1 MDDIDYQALFMAL
14 PSPKMVIRADDPH
27 FTIIAENEAHAH
39 LIRTDG
45 SLSSVGKPFLQAY
58 PDTSEEFKKT
68 GRNTVIESM
77 RRVVKNGFPDSM
89 PDIRYD
95 ISDAEGVY
103 RVRWWRATHFPIKD
117 KSGTVIQVLQITQ
130 DITDELK
137 ATRQLEKTQAQL
149 DLALSV
155 GLVSSYHWNI
165 QKDIVTGDKNLAKMF
180 GVSAESAQKG
190 LPLKRFLDSIYED
203 DRERVGVAIQQT
215 IDEDAPFETEY
226 RTYKADGSIAW
237 VIARG
242 SIQRDEKGNARYF
255 VGILID
261 ITDRKDAEIELQ
273 GIKRMFDALFES
285 AILCVA
291 LADTDGNVL
300 QANKTF
306 LRTFGY
312 TKKELQAGI
321 NSRDLTPI
329 ASREVTIEIYEAI
342 KEKGESAPVEK
353 QYQRKDGTLF
363 TGLIG
368 AARIP
373 ESDNQFMAFILDVSE
388 NKRLKEINA
397 AKDDFIA
404 LASHQLRTPATA
416 VKQYLGIILEG
427 YAGDVEVEQ
436 RHYLQTAYDSNE
448 RELTIINDLLKTAQ
462 LDTHGFALQPKQ
474 IDVVSLI
481 DDIIQA
487 IRPVCDVK
495 HQTIEFTHDTTL
507 RAHIDVDET
516 RVVLANLI
524 ENAHKYSREGTT
536 IFVEARRVGEFARI
550 TVRDEGVGIK
560 ESDIEA
566 VFEKFKRVQNPLSDV
581 SDGNGLGLYWVKRIV
596 TLHGGRLDVT
606 SEIGKGTTFMVEL
619 PL

>member
-1 MDDIDYQALFMAL
+1 MEDIDYQALFMA
-14 PSPKMVIRADDPH
+14 SPNPQMVMRVDDPD

-45 SLSSVGKPFLQAY
+45 SISSVGKPFLEAY

-68 GRNTVIESM
+68 GRNTVIESI
-77 RRVVKNGFPDSM
+77 RSVIKNGFPDSM

-95 ISDAEGVY
+95 ISDAKGVY
-103 RVRWWRATHFPIKD
+103 RERWWRATHFPIKAQSR
-117 KSGTVIQVLQITQ
+117 KVTQVLQITQ

-137 ATRQLEKTQAQL
+137 ATRRLEKTQAQL

-180 GVSAESAQKG
+180 GITAERAQKG
-190 LPLKRFLDSIYED
+190 LPLKQFLNSIYED
-203 DRERVGVAIQQT
+203 DRERVGAAIQQT
-215 IDEDAPFETEY
+215 IDGDAQFETEY
-226 RTYKADGSIAW
+226 RTYKGDGSTAW

-242 SIQRDEKGNARYF
+242 TIQRDEKGAARYF

-261 ITDRKDAEIELQ
+261 ITARKDAEIELQ
-273 GIKRMFDALFES
+273 GVKRMFDALFES
-285 AILCVA
+285 TILSVA

-306 LRTFGY
+306 LSTFGY
-312 TKKELQAGI
+312 TKKELRAGI
-321 NSRDLTPI
+321 NSRELTPI
-329 ASREVTIEIYEAI
+329 GSREVTEEIYEAI
-342 KEKGESAPVEK
+342 KGKGEATPVEK

-373 ESDNQFMAFILDVSE
+373 ESDNQFLAFILDVSE

-397 AKDDFIA
+397 AKDEFIA

-427 YAGDVEVEQ
+427 YAGKVDDEQ

-462 LDTHGFALQPKQ
+462 LDTRGYALQPKQ
-474 IDVVSLI
+474 IDVVELLA
-481 DDIIQA
+481 DIIQA
-487 IRPVCDVK
+487 ITPVCNVK
-495 HQTIEFTHDTTL
+495 HQKVIFDHDDSL
-507 RAHIDVDET
+507 LAHVDVEET
-516 RVVLANLI
+516 KIVLSNLI
-524 ENAHKYSREGTT
+524 ENAHKYSRDGTT
-536 IFVEARRVGEFARI
+536 IFVEARRVGEFAHI
-550 TVRDEGVGIK
+550 TVRDEGVGIG
-560 ESDIEA
+560 ESDLEA
-566 VFEKFKRVQNPLSDV
+566 IFEKFKRVENPLSDV
-581 SDGNGLGLYWVKRIV
+581 SGGNGLGLYWVKRIV
-596 TLHGGRLDVT
+596 TLHGGHLDVT